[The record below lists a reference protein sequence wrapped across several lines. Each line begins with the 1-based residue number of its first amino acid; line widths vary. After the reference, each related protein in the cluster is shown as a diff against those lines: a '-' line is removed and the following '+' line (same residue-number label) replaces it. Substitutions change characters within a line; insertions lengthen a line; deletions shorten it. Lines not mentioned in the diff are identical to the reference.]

1 MQLLDI
7 VNLKLPESRQLTIEE
22 EELYVY
28 LFKKRFGYDP
38 IHQHYTV
45 TPWIISTW
53 NTDEV
58 PELEQFQLSFRDRL
72 LRDPRATDTKH
83 FDHLAKLFDEL
94 VNTERNT
101 VIRPNQEPSVR
112 LNILTNGGMKE
123 MGKRSTGESSSVNL
137 YLNTG
142 TGATAEAVT
151 DDVTYSNSLQTEKSR
166 TLLGSKATVD
176 QQERYSGSIN
186 DGDVT
191 GEPLDITESGINT
204 AASSGKQISRV
215 TFAAQELDTGYT
227 MAFQSLINHRNGV
240 AS

>member
-1 MQLLDI
+1 MLPVLLQSYPETK
-7 VNLKLPESRQLTIEE
+7 NLSVEE
-22 EELYVY
+22 EQLYIY
-28 LFKKRFGYDP
+28 LFKKRFGFDP

-72 LRDPRATDTKH
+72 LQNPRATDQKH
-83 FDHLAKLFDEL
+83 FDHLCKLWDEL
-94 VNTERNT
+94 KNTERNT

-112 LNILTNGGMKE
+112 LNVLTNGGMKE
-123 MGKRSTGESSSVNL
+123 MGKRSTGESASVNL

-142 TGATAEAVT
+142 SGTTAEDKT

-166 TLLGSKATVD
+166 TTLGSKATVD

-191 GEPLDITESGINT
+191 GEPLNITEAGINT

-215 TFAAQELDTGYT
+215 TFVAQIIDTGYT